1 PPPSP
6 AFVDTSDRPS
16 SKAGSAYSVVSASTA
31 AGRTDATAVT
41 SKKKRSGFG
50 SGPVGI
56 AVATLAWYGLTVVY
70 SVYNTAVLQV
80 FPFPLTVLTAEL
92 GAGVL
97 LILPAW
103 TLGIIRT
110 PNLRM
115 SQMPILFYVSL
126 WHSVSNVATGAALQ
140 SSSLAMV
147 TAIQALEP
155 LASALVDLFVAGK
168 RSHPVVNAAMI
179 PIIAG
184 VALVSRD
191 ASITRAGLFFAVA
204 SSVSVGVRD
213 FYSKRASRQREFHKR
228 PLSAANTYAVVTVMS
243 FATVVPYALI
253 VDGPRALRWWAT
265 AGGGIEGGA
274 RAVASAVREG
284 IGAGDLGGDDDDMAT
299 SLAWLALYL
308 GLSGVLL
315 FLHSAAAFKVLEKMG
330 SVTTFSVANSVK
342 RGMVVLFG
350 AVAMGTPVGFVSAFG
365 AAVAVLGTAAYWVAR
380 LYFPPRRRVTDVS
393 AEKQD

>member
-1 PPPSP
+1 MG
-6 AFVDTSDRPS
+6 DRPS
-16 SKAGSAYSVVSASTA
+16 SKAGSAYSAVSASTA
-31 AGRTDATAVT
+31 AGRTDATSS
-41 SKKKRSGFG
+41 SKTAKRRGFG

-103 TLGIIRT
+103 TLGVIRT

-126 WHSVSNVATGAALQ
+126 WHSVSNVATGLALQ

-168 RSHPVVNAAMI
+168 RSHPIVNAAMV
-179 PIIAG
+179 PIITG

-191 ASITRAGLFFAVA
+191 ASITRGGLFFAVA

-253 VDGPRALRWWAT
+253 VDGPHALRWWAT
-265 AGGGIEGGA
+265 AGGGVTGGS

-284 IGAGDLGGDDDDMAT
+284 EGAGHVGRDDDDMTT

-308 GLSGVLL
+308 GFSGVLL

-342 RGMVVLFG
+342 RGMVIFFG
-350 AVAMGTPVGFVSAFG
+350 AVAMGTPIGFVSGFG

-380 LYFPPRRRVTDVS
+380 LYFPPRRRVTGVS